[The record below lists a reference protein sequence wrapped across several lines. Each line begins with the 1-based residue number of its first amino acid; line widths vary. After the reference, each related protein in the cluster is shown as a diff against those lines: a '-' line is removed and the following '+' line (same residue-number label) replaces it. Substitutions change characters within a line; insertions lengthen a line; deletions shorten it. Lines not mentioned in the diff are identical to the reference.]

1 MSRTDELYQMVN
13 ALLALEMAEKTQ
25 QMPTQQMPTQQ
36 MPTQQMPTYSPR
48 HWNDYTQTQQ
58 YDINSFSEQIKALT
72 QAVQSGALAHSE
84 QPKPMT
90 ADDALA
96 AIINPPRKGESE

>member
-1 MSRTDELYQMVN
+1 MP
-13 ALLALEMAEKTQ
+13 TQ

-36 MPTQQMPTYSPR
+36 MPTQQMPTYTQR
-48 HWNDYTQTQQ
+48 QWNDFKQTE
-58 YDINSFSEQIKALT
+58 DINTFTEQIKALT
-72 QAVQSGALAHSE
+72 QAVQSGALARSE

>member
-13 ALLALEMAEKTQ
+13 ALLALEMAEK
-25 QMPTQQMPTQQ
+25 TQQ

>member
-1 MSRTDELYQMVN
+1 
-13 ALLALEMAEKTQ
+13 
-25 QMPTQQMPTQQ
+25 MPTQQ